1 MEIAIYFLLICDTT
15 YFLVNLERYSI
26 EIKYSINY
34 LFQTNRRC
42 KFKCFYYDNRY
53 DWIKKKNKILLLE
66 CKCNSDCRKYNS
78 KQKLNHSK
86 CSCVCKNTKKNYV
99 CENGNWNLDTCT
111 CKNGKYSGSIVSDS
125 VIICDE
131 NIKVTKTIPT
141 KTVAAKATSTKST
154 ETNFNKKKVAC
165 KIKKFYILPT
175 FLLITISLLIIVSIY
190 GCFGNTNQ
198 NKNIY
203 YHITPEIKNEKIY
216 KRRYKKLYI
225 LLFPWCHRNKKI
237 NRQLYKN
244 ILIHY
249 IRYVTIKSLS
259 CIKIISLNPLYL
271 FIDKINGYTEES
283 NGNKY
288 LMLVPTVDSK
298 DTQKSMK
305 NYGAKLEILLDKKLI
320 NHTIMIKDIWKSN
333 LIQMKIYC

>member
-1 MEIAIYFLLICDTT
+1 MWWKYKSDKNHSNKNCCSKSYF
-15 YFLVNLERYSI
+15 
-26 EIKYSINY
+26 
-34 LFQTNRRC
+34 
-42 KFKCFYYDNRY
+42 
-53 DWIKKKNKILLLE
+53 NKI
-66 CKCNSDCRKYNS
+66 
-78 KQKLNHSK
+78 H
-86 CSCVCKNTKKNYV
+86 
-99 CENGNWNLDTCT
+99 WN
-111 CKNGKYSGSIVSDS
+111 K
-125 VIICDE
+125 
-131 NIKVTKTIPT
+131 
-141 KTVAAKATSTKST
+141 
-154 ETNFNKKKVAC
+154 FNKKKVAC

-203 YHITPEIKNEKIY
+203 YHITPEITNEKIY

-249 IRYVTIKSLS
+249 IRYVTVKSLS

-298 DTQKSMK
+298 DTQNSMK

-320 NHTIMIKDIWKSN
+320 NHIIMIKDIWKSN